1 MNRMGQLEE
10 VVIRIAVR
18 TYDWY
23 LAHRNTFDLMGLFL
37 SVLGTLFAVLS
48 IRDGKKLTD
57 GLRSVFDHLTTK
69 EIGAFPAYLSE
80 VDRIIAEARES
91 VFIATDFPGHGAWRD
106 RGRYG
111 NYLKMIENRKAERIR
126 RGHPLSVQVL
136 CLDAEGRERALE
148 DRYPDSKWKEY
159 VKKGGFQ
166 RARRLYQELE
176 NCNVSESRPQFLQ
189 EMAVRQTRA
198 LESDLRFAD
207 RWEYHGLM
215 PMYLWIVDSEKAVF
229 AIPSFGDGTTE
240 YGFYTEE
247 AGLVQAL
254 MSVWARYL
262 ESAKQVS
269 SQPVLV
275 KSG

>member
-1 MNRMGQLEE
+1 MEMK
-10 VVIRIAVR
+10 AVFVHFAVQA
-18 TYDWY
+18 YDWY
-23 LAHRNTFDLMGLFL
+23 LRHRTPFEMLGLFL
-37 SVLGTLFAVLS
+37 AVLGTLFAVIS
-48 IRDGKKLTD
+48 IQDGRKMIKD
-57 GLRSVFDHLTTK
+57 LRGVFDHLTTK
-69 EIGAFPAYLSE
+69 EIGAFPAYMAE

-111 NYLKMIENRKAERIR
+111 QYVKSIENRKAERIR

-136 CLDAEGRERALE
+136 CLDPEGRERAIE
-148 DRYPDSKWKEY
+148 DRYPDARWKEY

-166 RARRLYQELE
+166 RSRRLYQELE
-176 NCNVSESRPQFLQ
+176 NCNVSESRPQFIQ
-189 EMAVRQTRA
+189 EMIVRQTRA
-198 LESDLRFAD
+198 LESDLRLAD
-207 RWEYHGLM
+207 RWEYRGLM

>member
-1 MNRMGQLEE
+1 MLLRFLRE
-10 VVIRIAVR
+10 
-18 TYDWY
+18 TYEWY
-23 LAHRNTFDLMGLFL
+23 LVHRTPFEMLGLFL
-37 SVLGTLFAVLS
+37 AVLGTAFAVQS
-48 IRDGKKLTD
+48 IRDGRKLTKD
-57 GLRSVFDHLTTK
+57 LRSVFDHLTTK
-69 EIGAFPAYLSE
+69 EIGAFPAYMSE
-80 VDRIIAEARES
+80 VDRIIADARES

-111 NYLKMIENRKAERIR
+111 NYVKNIENRKAERIR

-136 CLDAEGRERALE
+136 CLDHEHRERAIE
-148 DRYPDSKWKEY
+148 DRYPDARWREY

-166 RARRLYQELE
+166 RSRRLYQELE
-176 NCNVSESRPQFLQ
+176 NCNVSESRPQFIQ

-207 RWEYHGLM
+207 RWEYRGLM
-215 PMYLWIVDSEKAVF
+215 PMYLWIIDSEKAVF

>member
-1 MNRMGQLEE
+1 MARMGPTLAWFLQKL
-10 VVIRIAVR
+10 IHA
-18 TYDWY
+18 YDWY
-23 LAHRNTFDLMGLFL
+23 LANRTPFEMLGFFL
-37 SVLGTLFAVLS
+37 AVLGTLFAVLS
-48 IRDGKKLTD
+48 IRDGRNLTKD
-57 GLRSVFDHLTTK
+57 LRAVFDHLTTK
-69 EIGAFPAYLSE
+69 EIGEFPAYMSE
-80 VDRIIAEARES
+80 VDRIIADARES
-91 VFIATDFPGHGAWRD
+91 IFIATDFPGHGAWRD

-111 NYLKMIENRKAERIR
+111 AYVKAIENRKADRIR

-136 CLDAEGRERALE
+136 CLDAPGRERALS
-148 DRYPDSKWKEY
+148 DRYPDSRWKEY

-166 RARRLYQELE
+166 RSRRLFQELE
-176 NCNVSESRPQFLQ
+176 NCNISESRPQYLQ
-189 EMAVRQTRA
+189 EMAQRQTRA

-207 RWEYHGLM
+207 RWEYRGLM

-229 AIPSFGDGTTE
+229 AIPSFGDHMTE
-240 YGFYTEE
+240 YAFYTEE

>member
-1 MNRMGQLEE
+1 MAPKTWLVQALIHG
-10 VVIRIAVR
+10 
-18 TYDWY
+18 YDWY
-23 LAHRNTFDLMGLFL
+23 LRNRTPFDMLGLFL
-37 SVLGTLFAVLS
+37 AVLGTLFAVLS
-48 IRDGKKLTD
+48 IQDGRKLTKD
-57 GLRSVFDHLTTK
+57 LRAVFNHLTTK
-69 EIGAFPAYLSE
+69 EIGEFPAYMAE
-80 VDRIIAEARES
+80 VDRIILEARES
-91 VFIATDFPGHGAWRD
+91 IFIATDFPGHGSWRD

-111 NYLKMIENRKAERIR
+111 AYVKAIETRKADRVR

-136 CLDAEGRERALE
+136 CLDAAGRERALQ
-148 DRYPDSKWKEY
+148 DRYPDARWKEY

-166 RARRLYQELE
+166 RSRRMYEELE
-176 NCNVSESRPQFLQ
+176 NCQVSENRPHYLQ
-189 EMAVRQTRA
+189 QMLERQQRA
-198 LESDLRFAD
+198 LEADLRFAD
-207 RWEYHGLM
+207 RWEYPGLM

-229 AIPSFGDGTTE
+229 AIPSFGDHMTE
-240 YGFYTEE
+240 YAFYTEE